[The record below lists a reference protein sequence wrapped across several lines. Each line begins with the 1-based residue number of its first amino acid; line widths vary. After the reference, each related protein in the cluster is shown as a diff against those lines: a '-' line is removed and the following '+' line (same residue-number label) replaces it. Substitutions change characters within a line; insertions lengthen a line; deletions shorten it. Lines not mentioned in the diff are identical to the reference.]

1 MFWIGLIVGIAIPV
15 LAWMGLKAYV
25 LKVLDTDW
33 DEYSSGIEVL
43 CTALE
48 NRESTLI
55 AVHNDEILDEII
67 FEEK

>member
-25 LKVLDTDW
+25 FKVLDTDW
-33 DEYSSGIEVL
+33 DEYSNGIEVL

-48 NRESTLI
+48 NRKSTLI
-55 AVHNDEILDEII
+55 AVHDNEVLDEII

>member
-1 MFWIGLIVGIAIPV
+1 MFWIGFIVGIAIPV

-25 LKVLDTDW
+25 FKVLDTDW

-55 AVHNDEILDEII
+55 ALHDNEVLDERT

>member
-15 LAWMGLKAYV
+15 LAFLGLAALV
-25 LKVLDTDW
+25 FKVHNTNW

-43 CTALE
+43 CTALD

-55 AVHNDEILDEII
+55 AVHNDEVLDEII